1 MLLEELI
8 CKVPL
13 GFITVGHWHH
23 WNGGTLRNQ
32 KWVGNLKE
40 GEQRSTYWILG
51 KMASYECL
59 KMNCNRCCNS
69 KAMEDGS
76 YCNLPWICCD
86 WLKRTSFLKQLLSE
100 VSDLARGLL
109 PSSPFLKSKA
119 LTLRYVEVNWPRED
133 CYSHASHCAS
143 DSCCLHKKEWP
154 HGSGSSSGI
163 TMAHTRFLYL
173 HYKAQKHSTQGWLLQ
188 LVESSLHGSNDLHWQ
203 GGAGHWEHCPLCLF
217 DLITAVSHN
226 NEVC

>member
-13 GFITVGHWHH
+13 GFITVRHWHH
-23 WNGGTLRNQ
+23 WNGGNL
-32 KWVGNLKE
+32 KWVGDMRE

-51 KMASYECL
+51 TMASYECL
-59 KMNCNRCCNS
+59 KMNCNRCCNC
-69 KAMEDGS
+69 KAMEDDS
-76 YCNLPWICCD
+76 YRNLD
-86 WLKRTSFLKQLLSE
+86 LLRLAQENFFLKETALEGKRFSKR
-100 VSDLARGLL
+100 SS
-109 PSSPFLKSKA
+109 SSPFFKSKA
-119 LTLRYVEVNWPRED
+119 LTLRDVEVNWPRED
-133 CYSHASHCAS
+133 CHCHASHCAS

-163 TMAHTRFLYL
+163 TMAHTWFLYL
-173 HYKAQKHSTQGWLLQ
+173 YYKAQKHSTQGWLPQ

-226 NEVC
+226 SEVW